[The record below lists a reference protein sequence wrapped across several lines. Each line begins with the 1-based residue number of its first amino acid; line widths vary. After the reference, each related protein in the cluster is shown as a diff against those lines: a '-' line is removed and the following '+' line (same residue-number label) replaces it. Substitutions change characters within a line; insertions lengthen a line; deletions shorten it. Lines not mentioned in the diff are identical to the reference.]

1 MGEAGG
7 MQSSGSGD
15 RAPGNQA
22 APAVSGPG
30 QAAVAGPQVP
40 VVDDWAICCSG
51 GGIRSAAYCLG
62 ALQSLDQR
70 GLLAKVKWI
79 LGVSGGSYIAT
90 SRALVAH
97 DLPAG
102 TEPHAYAPG
111 TPEELNLRYNTR
123 YIAPN
128 GATVLVGVLSLLLGA
143 VVTFVLALAPL
154 YALAHAWGWL
164 LRWQGVAVPSG
175 PHAMSASVTPLA
187 WWLPSVIAAGIT
199 LVLFGFWWLTL
210 EPSGLRPS
218 RRVHWWTSLK
228 PDDRDR
234 GANRASLVS
243 WAATLTAGLA
253 LAMLATPP
261 LISWLTRSQ
270 GSFGTIAHFVGF
282 GARPSFSFAAVAGLI
297 AAVTAVARS
306 CQAGLAKWNALGGA
320 AQGPSAAQGNGAAPA
335 KPGLLARLAGRLR
348 QLVLPWLASA
358 VIVLGGLVLVLLW
371 ISDGAR
377 AGFTRGQLLL
387 VGVALAVMLFT
398 RVAANV
404 NRMSMHDFY
413 RWRLADAFAVTR
425 RAAQARNPVRARM
438 LFAQAAAT
446 RLSDLRER
454 HAAEPGLVICG
465 TANINAAREVPPGQ
479 GGFCVTFDPEHVT
492 LHREKGLAGLEP
504 AQAAT
509 SDYEAL
515 VGNRRCTLFDV
526 SAISGA
532 AISPLMGAAT
542 RHAYRILLTAT
553 NVRLGVWLPHPNV
566 VRDARKWIDH
576 PENNRV
582 DSWWVRRPLLLL
594 LWYLSP
600 HLLWNRD
607 PGKNSERETRL
618 WAHVL
623 TLRLRGGLRGTLWY
637 RVMQPT
643 LGLLWAE
650 AAGHLSYRSTWMY
663 VTDGGHYDNLGL
675 VEALRRGARH
685 IVVLDA
691 SGDKAD
697 TWFTLGGAIALA
709 RTDAGV
715 DIKLDP
721 TAMGGPGLAPG
732 QVVHPWAHGR
742 FHRPQEVPGL
752 PQQGEIW
759 VCKLGWWT
767 GAPWDVLAYAKGHS
781 TYPCDS
787 TMEQLYGATEFEA
800 YLQLGAATVMDAA
813 ERCAPPLEWVPAPAS
828 PLVSQGGRS

>member
-1 MGEAGG
+1 

-15 RAPGNQA
+15 QAPGDQA
-22 APAVSGPG
+22 APAVSGQG
-30 QAAVAGPQVP
+30 QATAAGPQAP
-40 VVDDWAICCSG
+40 AADDWAICCSG

-62 ALQSLDQR
+62 ALQSLDQL

-97 DLPAG
+97 DLPGG

-143 VVTFVLALAPL
+143 MVTFILVLAPL

-175 PHAMSASVTPLA
+175 PHVMSASVTPLA
-187 WWLPSVIAAGIT
+187 WWLPSGIATGIT
-199 LVLFGFWWLTL
+199 FVLFGYWWLTL
-210 EPSGLRPS
+210 EPPGHRPS
-218 RRVHWWTSLK
+218 RRVSWWTSLK
-228 PDDRDR
+228 PDGRDR

-253 LAMLATPP
+253 LAMLAAPV
-261 LISWLTRSQ
+261 LISWLTHSK
-270 GSFGTIAHFVGF
+270 GPFGTIAHFFGF
-282 GARPSFSFAAVAGLI
+282 GARPSFSLAAVAGLI
-297 AAVTAVARS
+297 AAVAAVARF
-306 CQAGLAKWNALGGA
+306 CQAGLGKWNALAGA
-320 AQGPSAAQGNGAAPA
+320 AQGKSTAQGKAAAAAQ
-335 KPGLLARLAGRLR
+335 PGLLTQLAGHLR

-358 VIVLGGLVLVLLW
+358 VIVLGGVVFALLW
-371 ISDGAR
+371 TSDGAR
-377 AGFTRGQLLL
+377 AGFTPRQLL
-387 VGVALAVMLFT
+387 VVVFALAVVLFT
-398 RVAANV
+398 RVAVNV

-425 RAAQARNPVRARM
+425 RAAQARNPVRARI

-454 HAAEPGLVICG
+454 HARAAEPGLVICG

-492 LHREKGLAGLEP
+492 LHRERGLAGLDP
-504 AQAAT
+504 AQALT

-542 RHAYRILLTAT
+542 RRAYRILLTMT

-566 VRDARKWIDH
+566 VRDARKWINH
-576 PENNRV
+576 PEKNSP

-594 LWYLSP
+594 AWYLSP
-600 HLLWNRD
+600 HLLWDRD
-607 PGKNSERETRL
+607 AGKNSDREARL

-623 TLRLRGGLRGTLWY
+623 TLRLRGGLRGALWY
-637 RVMQPT
+637 RAMQPT

-650 AAGHLSYRSTWMY
+650 AAGRLSYRSTWMY

-675 VEALRRGARH
+675 VEALRRGASH

-697 TWFTLGGAIALA
+697 SWFTLGGAIALA

-715 DIKLDP
+715 DIELDP
-721 TAMGGPGLAPG
+721 TTMVRGGRGLAPG
-732 QVVHPWAHGR
+732 QVVRPWAHGL
-742 FHRPQEVPGL
+742 FHRQQEVPGL
-752 PQQGEIW
+752 SQQGEIW

-767 GAPWDVLAYAKGHS
+767 GAPWDVLAYARCHP

-787 TMEQLYGATEFEA
+787 TMEQLYGAAEFEA
-800 YLQLGAATVMDAA
+800 YLQLGAATVLDAA

-828 PLVSQGGRS
+828 TLVSQGGR